1 METTFGVRFGAVTTV
16 IAETPEYETRV
27 MEAMAPGLVAPA
39 NDDSNKCSSAVG
51 LMAHQISIE

>member
-1 METTFGVRFGAVTTV
+1 MSHQQWEHIR
-16 IAETPEYETRV
+16 RV